1 MNDNEALSL
10 TREIGTMYT
19 VAVMLPV
26 TSEGCIPAFLQFGS
40 SEEAEAFKRMCDA
53 RAWNAGISPPIK
65 LLVMASPDSALK
77 FCSDTLATAKLQIA
91 PAASES
97 LN

>member
-1 MNDNEALSL
+1 MNDTEALSL

-26 TSEGCIPAFLQFGS
+26 TVDGGVPAFLQFGS
-40 SEEAEAFKRMCDA
+40 IEEAEAFERTCTA
-53 RAWNAGISPPIK
+53 NGWFASISPPVK
-65 LLVMASPDSALK
+65 LLVMASPDSVLK
-77 FCSDTLATAKLQIA
+77 FCTETIATAKLQHT